1 MGRFEREDMG
11 CCCCSVAQSSPTL
24 CNPMDCSTSGLPVL
38 HHLMELAQTCPLSW
52 WCHPAI
58 SSSVVPFSSCLQSF
72 PAPGSF
78 PMSQLFASGGQ
89 NIGASDSAS
98 VLLMNIQDCF
108 PLGLTDLISLWYR
121 DSQESSPT
129 PQLKKHHFFSTQL
142 SLWPNSHIHI
152 WLLQKP

>member
-1 MGRFEREDMG
+1 MLLKFPSTDFVVQLLSCVR
-11 CCCCSVAQSSPTL
+11 L
-24 CNPMDCSTSGLPVL
+24 CDPMDCSTPGIPVL
-38 HHLMELAQTCPLSW
+38 HHLPELAQTHVHWVSNTIHLIICRP
-52 WCHPAI
+52 
-58 SSSVVPFSSCLQSF
+58 CLQSF